1 MSFLDR
7 ILAMNAAQSGAAF
20 TAERPTAET
29 ALSGGR
35 HPVLPDPRPHTVL
48 GTPITGP
55 WRDGQEH
62 IVLGLGCFWGA
73 EKLLWQI
80 DGVESTS
87 VGYAGG
93 YTTNPTYREV
103 CTGRTGHS
111 EVVDVIYDPSTVS
124 VREILKVALEN
135 HDPTQG
141 DRQGNDVGSQYR
153 SVIFPGLHL
162 RRASGGRRLRGDHHG
177 GHATVGDPGGGVLP
191 RRGRAP
197 AVPRQEPGRLLPGPR
212 HRRDLLL
219 AAPRRRG
226 PQPRATGRCAA
237 GPSPARRGRGW
248 RRGRPPG
255 RRGSSRCRVRG
266 VRRRPGWS
274 RGRRRTGPARW
285 PAASSVP
292 GD

>member
-80 DGVESTS
+80 DGVESRSAPAATP
-87 VGYAGG
+87 
-93 YTTNPTYREV
+93 NPTYREV
-103 CTGRTGHS
+103 LPGSAS
-111 EVVDVIYDPSTVS
+111 EVADVTMTVVVS
-124 VREILKVALEN
+124 VREILKME

-141 DRQGNDVGSQYR
+141 DRQGNDVAAAPFAITRPAPGTGRSRRSRGGGSTY
-153 SVIFPGLHL
+153 GE
-162 RRASGGRRLRGDHHG
+162 RLR
-177 GHATVGDPGGGVLP
+177 TP
-191 RRGRAP
+191 
-197 AVPRQEPGRLLPGPR
+197 
-212 HRRDLLL
+212 
-219 AAPRRRG
+219 
-226 PQPRATGRCAA
+226 ATGR
-237 GPSPARRGRGW
+237 SPRRSCHCRARRVLLAEDSSSTDRTRA
-248 RRGRPPG
+248 RRSTPP
-255 RRGSSRCRVRG
+255 
-266 VRRRPGWS
+266 
-274 RGRRRTGPARW
+274 A
-285 PAASSVP
+285 
-292 GD
+292 